1 MQRSPKTIAKA
12 FTANVKAKG
21 IETVNAVIDELSQ
34 MAKAIRI
41 LKLISHFKNP
51 TLSLSQK
58 EEWLK
63 KIGHELKAGEAS
75 QRMAMTLLMINQLN
89 SLPKVVAAMKEI
101 RASEFGVGEG
111 EVVTMT
117 PLSSQQKQTVTDLLK
132 KMSGLKEVIV
142 IEKTN
147 PNILGGISVSS
158 GDKLVDATLQRQL
171 KNMLKLV
178 S

>member
-1 MQRSPKTIAKA
+1 MQRSPKTIAEA

-21 IETVNAVIDELSQ
+21 IEAVNAAIDELAQ

-41 LKLISHFKNP
+41 LRLISHFKNP

-63 KIGHELKAGEAS
+63 KIGHAIKVSEAS
-75 QRMAMTLLMINQLN
+75 QRMAMTLLMVNQLG
-89 SLPKVVAAMKEI
+89 SLSKVVASMKEI
-101 RASEFGVGEG
+101 RASDFGVGEG
-111 EVVTMT
+111 EVTTMT
-117 PLSSQQKQTVTDLLK
+117 PLSSHQKQAVTELLK

-142 IEKTN
+142 IEKIN
-147 PNILGGISVSS
+147 RNILGGISVSS

-171 KNMLKLV
+171 RNMLKLV